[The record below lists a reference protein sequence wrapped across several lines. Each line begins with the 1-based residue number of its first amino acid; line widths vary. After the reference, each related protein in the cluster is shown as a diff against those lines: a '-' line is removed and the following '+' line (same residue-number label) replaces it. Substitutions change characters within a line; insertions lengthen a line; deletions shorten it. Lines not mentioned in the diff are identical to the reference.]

1 MQLTE
6 NYDSYIAAS
15 GDEPGA
21 AIFMSVFFIKIG
33 FVPIGAEQDVRHP
46 VRRSSHLFA
55 DDIQINSR
63 AAFDDKLI
71 MNVTDDEAVPESLH
85 GVAEDVAADGL
96 DDILHELWTVGFDA
110 FPFLC

>member
-1 MQLTE
+1 MQNRRE
-6 NYDSYIAAS
+6 IKRVAAS

-33 FVPIGAEQDVRHP
+33 LVAVGAEQDGRHP
-46 VRRSSHLFA
+46 VRRFAHLLTYH
-55 DDIQINSR
+55 IQIYVR

-71 MNVTDDEAVPESLH
+71 MNVADDEAVPERFHS
-85 GVAEDVAADGL
+85 VTEDVAADGL
-96 DDILHELWTVGFDA
+96 DDVLYEFRTVRFDA

>member
-1 MQLTE
+1 MRP
-6 NYDSYIAAS
+6 S

-33 FVPIGAEQDVRHP
+33 LVAVGAEQDVRHP

-71 MNVTDDEAVPESLH
+71 MNVADDEAVPERFHS
-85 GVAEDVAADGL
+85 VTEDVAADGL
-96 DDILHELWTVGFDA
+96 NDVLHKLRTVGFDA